1 MTKAKPLPSIDRVR
15 ELLDYTPLTG
25 EFFWRITVNN
35 NGARVGDKAGHTLNG
50 RYWAISINGQKCLA
64 HRLAW
69 LISTGEDPGDL
80 DVDHK
85 DEDKMNN
92 RLDNLRL
99 ATRSQNKANQRKPQG
114 YCFCKQTGR
123 WLATIKVAG
132 KMFNL
137 GRFDTKEE
145 ARQAYVSAKLHHFGE
160 FAAT

>member
-1 MTKAKPLPSIDRVR
+1 MKPKPLPPVERVR
-15 ELLDYTPLTG
+15 ELLDYNPLTG
-25 EFFWRITVNN
+25 DFFWRVTVNT
-35 NGARVGDKAGHTLNG
+35 NGARAGDKAGTNLND
-50 RYWAISINGQKCLA
+50 RYWSINVDRQPCLA

-69 LISTGEDPGDL
+69 LISTSEDPGDF
-80 DVDHK
+80 DVEHK

-99 ATRSQNKANQRKPQG
+99 ATRSQNKANQRKSKG

-132 KMFNL
+132 KQFNL
-137 GRFDTKEE
+137 GRFDTEEE
-145 ARQAYVSAKLHHFGE
+145 ARQAYVSAKLHYFGE